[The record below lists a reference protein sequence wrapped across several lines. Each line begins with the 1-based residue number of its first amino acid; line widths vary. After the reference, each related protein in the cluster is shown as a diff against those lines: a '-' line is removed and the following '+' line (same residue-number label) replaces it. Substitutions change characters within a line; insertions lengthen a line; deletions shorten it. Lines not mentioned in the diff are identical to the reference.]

1 MFTDWWDEEVLGKP
15 SSLRKLPATAAL
27 PIIGLPLAATDPR
40 FDGIAV
46 FERAARANNVLGIV
60 QEFASPLIIGQL
72 DPTSRAGQFDP
83 TRRVLAI
90 SSLMNSYNAVNNYF
104 NAVKTSGFFTDLT
117 EGEFNTEKLMPD
129 YSNVVRPLMYSMGL
143 NSVVQNMQM
152 ATHLT
157 DIEDI
162 DPTGLLATERQITDI
177 TGMRNSLRVYSKV
190 MGMEMRKG
198 GFMTYTA
205 TAMGNALKK
214 MERAA
219 YANDKE
225 AFKEAY
231 RTALSLSQAEDPR
244 KDVIEKFKR
253 KHIRQGVTRYA
264 LSDPDMQAILSVLS
278 DSRRQK
284 LLMSM
289 QNHDF
294 YLRGIGGSPTKPR
307 KNTSQYSEELRRLVL

>member
-1 MFTDWWDEEVLGKP
+1 M
-15 SSLRKLPATAAL
+15 
-27 PIIGLPLAATDPR
+27 
-40 FDGIAV
+40 
-46 FERAARANNVLGIV
+46 
-60 QEFASPLIIGQL
+60 
-72 DPTSRAGQFDP
+72 AGQFDP

-104 NAVKTSGFFTDLT
+104 NAVKTSGFFTDLM
-117 EGEFNTEKLMPD
+117 EGELNTEKLIPD

-162 DPTGLLATERQITDI
+162 DPTGLLATERQVTDI

-214 MERAA
+214 MERA
-219 YANDKE
+219 KHMQM
-225 AFKEAY
+225 
-231 RTALSLSQAEDPR
+231 TR
-244 KDVIEKFKR
+244 KPLR
-253 KHIRQGVTRYA
+253 KHTGPLYPYRK
-264 LSDPDMQAILSVLS
+264 
-278 DSRRQK
+278 QK
-284 LLMSM
+284 TQERMSLR
-289 QNHDF
+289 N
-294 YLRGIGGSPTKPR
+294 LRGGT
-307 KNTSQYSEELRRLVL
+307 